1 MLSAWFLNKV
11 PPHTRHVLWEEFSPY
26 ISLIPTND
34 SLSVSV
40 FSSALESL
48 FLHLFNESF
57 GFSTVFL
64 SPLLLFLSLPRKVF
78 HPSFLDS
85 HVVSRLIL
93 VHHMKGGLAAAPPL
107 VLWRWLPLCAA
118 HWASSQC
125 LPTPGI
131 PCWVLD
137 LCHCLLWELRL
148 WFLLFY

>member
-1 MLSAWFLNKV
+1 MLSAWFLNKF

-57 GFSTVFL
+57 GFSTVFFS

-85 HVVSRLIL
+85 HVVSHLIL
-93 VHHMKGGLAAAPPL
+93 VHHMKGGLAAAPP
-107 VLWRWLPLCAA
+107 PLCSGGDFLCVLLTGPAL
-118 HWASSQC
+118 SVC
-125 LPTPGI
+125 LH
-131 PCWVLD
+131 LA
-137 LCHCLLWELRL
+137 
-148 WFLLFY
+148 FLVESLICVIAFSGN